1 MKTTLTL
8 LFMLTAALLAG
19 QPAFR
24 DDQPH
29 FYGLIIG
36 VSDYPGKEYDLQF
49 CASDAVRL
57 AANLQGCVAPLYL
70 EANTHIK
77 LLSTD
82 ADSLSAD
89 WPNKENIQAAFRDIA
104 AKIRPQDVFFLF
116 FASHAIATADS
127 LTKQFYFL
135 LPDFPNSPYMS
146 ILGTAPEIRPA
157 DTPFTISSADLFEWL
172 GAIRTNKKV
181 IINDCA
187 RSGQMIVDYKKTIP
201 DHAAITNAYPGMY
214 MLTGAQ
220 QNGLAFEANSIGGG
234 LMTYCFNTVLSGKS
248 LIGSTVI
255 SQLESKPVELIDINT
270 AFHYTYLLTQEVSK
284 EIGRL
289 QVPMIYLSPSSESF
303 DLGFVNDTITL
314 SGKSDQSFVE
324 WYLNVNLLQ
333 EAAPAVKST
342 ARPLNLIIPNGH
354 SRAVSTFD
362 YSPDSLYLLTGSADK
377 TARLWDRARNEIVVY
392 RGHSGAIE
400 EVAFAGG
407 GQRVLTRSSDGTVKL
422 WTLEGREIVSLDKV
436 NDMAVTSDG
445 RFFLTSG
452 NSFNSTLRDLEGKP
466 VGAPLQHPSVVTK
479 VAVSGNGDRF
489 LTYGLDNTA
498 ILWDGNGHQIVSL
511 EIGRVLR
518 SDQQFHFSKDG
529 NYIFC
534 GTVYGPGVYNGK
546 IWNSAGEVLVQE
558 DQALFGDKKKIPLSN
573 PLFIGKITLKID
585 AAVFEIWQTTVNP
598 RLFDL
603 SDETGLKPTAES
615 GSKRTICFSPNGGNP
630 VLFSMGKTAYLW
642 DLTTNI
648 RTPLTGINSN
658 VLSTAVAPDGRTFL
672 TAEEDGRISLWDI
685 EGQGIGSFGLAEK
698 IKKIRFSPDG
708 RQILAVCAKNVFQ
721 LTLEGQKL
729 HTFNLT
735 DSPILDADV
744 APDGTSILL
753 GGLNEAVL
761 KGATETTVLG
771 WERDS
776 ILPDQFGF
784 SAVAVSPDGAAFLT
798 ANGVQG
804 TARLSNLPDPV
815 LKIKLPFAQAAFSAE
830 GQYILLGSGNLN
842 LPGQYQDFVQ
852 PGVGYLLSQDGRLLH
867 MLKGH
872 TEPITA
878 LGFHPNRRHV
888 YTVSADGT
896 IKFWDIQSGEEVGT
910 FIPLNATD
918 WVVTSPSGLFDA
930 SPGAM
935 RSMYFVFGLEIIELE
950 QFKTRYYEPGLLA
963 KILGNIPGG
972 LRPVDA
978 MSNLELYPKI
988 RAASIENDRLRVQ
1001 LEERDGGIGDVVLL
1015 LNDNIQLNANINP
1028 GFKPAFEA
1036 DLKPYAHYFSTDTIN
1051 RLSLLA
1057 CNRAGWLNGQA
1068 YRLNYRPTEIIRER
1082 GNSEPNSLR
1091 KTKDAPLDSINLYAL
1106 IVGTSRYSGE
1116 HLKLNYPDKDAQAF
1130 ADALRLCG
1138 EPLFGKNIEV
1148 KLLST
1153 NAEPWPR
1160 KAEIRQALQ
1169 AFAAKA
1175 DPNDILLVYLSGH
1188 GITYPPNSEK
1198 GQFYYLTTDIVTDD
1212 LKDPAVR
1219 NEKAIA
1225 QDSLQAWINQVTA
1238 RKRILILDAC
1248 NSGQVVKTM
1257 GPGEK
1262 ALNSDQ
1268 RRALERMK
1276 DRSGMF
1282 VLAGSAAD
1290 KSSFEA
1296 SRFGHGLL
1304 TYSLLN
1310 NMPKVAAE
1318 NKALIDVG
1326 QLFTEAL
1333 EEVPKLAKDI
1343 GRAQT
1348 PELIGAGSFDIGMI
1362 KGAPPFAIPQTIPV
1376 FLRTNFT
1383 NKKSIDL
1390 VGLSRA
1396 VNSRLEFLAGQKEP
1410 ALAYWDLVEFPG
1422 DHYYLGGS
1430 YEQVGEAISG
1440 ESWLYREDK
1449 ELTSFK
1455 FSGSATRLD
1464 ALAEQILDQAFIYLN
1479 KKK

>member
-1 MKTTLTL
+1 MKTTLAL
-8 LFMLTAALLAG
+8 LFMLTAVLLAG

-36 VSDYPGKEYDLQF
+36 VSDYQGKEFDLQF

-57 AANLQGCVAPLYL
+57 AANLQGCVAPLYR

-82 ADSLSAD
+82 ADRQSAN
-89 WPNKENIQAAFRDIA
+89 WPNKENIESAFRDIA
-104 AKIRPQDVFFLF
+104 AKIRPDDVFFLF
-116 FASHAIATADS
+116 FSGHAAGNRLS
-127 LTKQFYFL
+127 LTTQFYFL
-135 LPDFPNSPYMS
+135 LPDFPDIQAFSEEPAMRAAQAPY
-146 ILGTAPEIRPA
+146 
-157 DTPFTISSADLFEWL
+157 TISSEDLFGWL
-172 GAIRTNKKV
+172 GTIRTNKKV
-181 IINDCA
+181 VVNDCA
-187 RSGQMIVDYKKTIP
+187 FSGQMIVDYKKTIP
-201 DHAAITNAYPGMY
+201 DNAAKTNAYPGMY

-220 QNGLAFEANSIGGG
+220 QNGLAFEASSIGGG
-234 LMTYCFNTVLSGKS
+234 LMTYCFNTALSGKS

-255 SQLESKPVELIDINT
+255 SQLNSKQAELIDINT
-270 AFHYTYLLTQEVSK
+270 AFHYTYLLTQEVSE

-303 DLGFVNDTITL
+303 DLGFVNDTIKLT
-314 SGKSDQSFVE
+314 GGSDIDFAE
-324 WYLNVNLLQ
+324 RYLNVNLL
-333 EAAPAVKST
+333 EDYTPTEKSSG
-342 ARPLNLIIPNGH
+342 RPLNLIIPNGH
-354 SRAVSTFD
+354 TRAVSTFD
-362 YSPDSLYLLTGSADK
+362 YSPDSLYLLTGSVDK
-377 TARLWDRARNEIVVY
+377 TARLWDRERNEIVVY
-392 RGHSGAIE
+392 RGHTGAIE

-445 RFFLTSG
+445 RFFLASG

-498 ILWDGNGHQIVSL
+498 ILWDGNGHQIASL

-518 SDQQFHFSKDG
+518 SDQQFHFSNDG

-534 GTVYGPGVYNGK
+534 GTVYGPDEYNGQF
-546 IWNSAGEVLVQE
+546 WNSAGEVLVQE
-558 DQALFGDKKKIPLSN
+558 DQALFGDKKKILLSN

-585 AAVFEIWQTTVNP
+585 SAVFEIKQTTASL
-598 RLFDL
+598 RQDDL
-603 SDETGLKPTAES
+603 SDKTGLTPNAES
-615 GSKRTICFSPNGGNP
+615 GSTRTICFSPNGGNP
-630 VLFSMGKTAYLW
+630 VFFSIGKACYLW

-648 RTPLTGINSN
+648 RTPLAGINSN

-672 TAEEDGRISLWDI
+672 TAEEDGRISLWDT
-685 EGQGIGSFGLAEK
+685 EGQRINAFKVDKGIRKVLF
-698 IKKIRFSPDG
+698 FPDG
-708 RQILAVCAKNVFQ
+708 RQLLVVYQDLVLQ

-729 HTFNLT
+729 ASFKENAGA
-735 DSPILDADV
+735 ILDAAI
-744 APDGTSILL
+744 APDGKSILV
-753 GGLNEAVL
+753 GGTGKAFVPVGADAELLNLEPEFDAQEFY
-761 KGATETTVLG
+761 T
-771 WERDS
+771 
-776 ILPDQFGF
+776 
-784 SAVAVSPDGAAFLT
+784 AVAYAPDGADFLT
-798 ANGVQG
+798 TNGVQG
-804 TARLSNLPDPV
+804 TAWLSNLTDPV
-815 LKIKLPFAQAAFSAE
+815 LKIKLPFTQAAFSAD
-830 GQYILLGSGNLN
+830 GQYILLGSGNSNIPWLD
-842 LPGQYQDFVQ
+842 QYMVQ
-852 PGVGYLLSQDGRLLH
+852 PGVGYLLSRDGRLLH
-867 MLKGH
+867 MLRGH

-888 YTVSADGT
+888 YTVSSDGT
-896 IKFWDIQSGEEVGT
+896 IKFWNIQSGEEIGT
-910 FIPLNATD
+910 YIQLNATD
-918 WVVTSPSGLFDA
+918 WVVTSPTGLFNA

-978 MSNLELYPKI
+978 MRNLELYPII
-988 RAASIENDRLRVQ
+988 RTASIENDRLRVQ

-1057 CNRAGWLNGQA
+1057 CNRAGWLNGQV
-1068 YRLNYRPTEIIRER
+1068 YRLNYQPTEIIAER
-1082 GNSEPNSLR
+1082 GNSQPSSLR
-1091 KTKDAPLDSINLYAL
+1091 KSKDAPLDSINLYAL

-1376 FLRTNFT
+1376 FLRTNFI
-1383 NKKSIDL
+1383 NKKAIDL
-1390 VGLSRA
+1390 AGLSRA
-1396 VNSRLEFLAGQKEP
+1396 VNSHLEYLAGQKEP
-1410 ALAYWDLVEFPG
+1410 ALAYWDLAEFTG

-1430 YEQVGEAISG
+1430 YEQLDETISG
-1440 ESWLYREDK
+1440 ETWLYREGQ
-1449 ELTSFK
+1449 ELASFK
-1455 FSGSATRLD
+1455 FSGPATQLES
-1464 ALAEQILDQAFIYLN
+1464 LAEQIVDQAFKFLN